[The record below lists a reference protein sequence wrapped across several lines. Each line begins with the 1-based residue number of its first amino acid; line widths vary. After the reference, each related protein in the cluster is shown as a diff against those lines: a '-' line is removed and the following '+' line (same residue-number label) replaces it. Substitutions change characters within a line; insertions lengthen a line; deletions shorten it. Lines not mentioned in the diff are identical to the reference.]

1 MKPTRDPHQ
10 QSEAAAAA
18 APASTATG
26 ASARRRT
33 ALVVIVLTNLLMS
46 LGFQLWRSLF
56 NNFAVEELSVR
67 ADQMGWIQAVR
78 EVPGLLGFSVGLLVL
93 LMSEMR
99 IAGVSVILMGVG
111 IGMTGAVN
119 SLPGL
124 VLSTLV
130 MSVGFHFFMPG
141 SSSAVLMLVGE
152 DDAPR
157 LLGRLSSLGALAA
170 VVAAGVVFLTLDSLG
185 FRTLFY
191 ISSLLLIVGGLILLP
206 WARQPARASRT
217 KQRTPIRKRYWLYY
231 LLEFLMGSRR
241 HIFTTFAIFLLV
253 EEHQVTA
260 QTITL
265 LFLVNNLLGTFVFD
279 QFGRIIA
286 RFGERRV
293 LSLNFICLIFVF
305 LGYAYIPSLS
315 VLYVLFVADHL
326 LFGFGIARQSYFQK
340 IAVQPEEITPNISLG
355 QTINHIA
362 AVVIPVVGGVVWET
376 LGSRYTFLIG
386 VVIVVLSLIAMR
398 WMRTEQASSPSLAV
412 AEG

>member
-119 SLPGL
+119 SLSGL

-206 WARQPARASRT
+206 WARQPARASRI

>member
-119 SLPGL
+119 SLSGL

-141 SSSAVLMLVGE
+141 SSSAVLMLVCE